1 MRERYVKTPTVYQME
16 ATECG
21 AASLSMIFGYF
32 GRYMSSEKMR
42 IETGVSRDGCN
53 AGNLMRCAKKNG
65 LECHGYRK
73 ETGSLIKTEPPCI
86 IHWNFNH
93 FVVFEGIKRGYAYI
107 NDPAQGRR
115 RLSLDELDEAF
126 TGIVLTFKPTDK
138 FEKQPENN
146 TIFGFMKD
154 RLSGRGG
161 TVLKLLLIGLLLVIP
176 GLAIPAVTRFILDN
190 MNMNGDMRR
199 LNAAIVFMATFV
211 MVKVFLSF
219 YRGRVLICLQNKM
232 ILQSAYEFVSHLLR
246 LPISFFEQRYAGDL
260 ADRVENNNNVNNFLS
275 GELAECVLNLII
287 SVFYLTL
294 MILYSPILTLI
305 VLCSAAVSAL
315 TLKLGAQYLSDIS
328 MKTRRDNGK
337 LTGALCSGLN
347 IISTLKATGA
357 ENEYATRIL
366 GYFARNISAEQKTNR
381 FQQVITV
388 IPQVMSAVTSIIILA
403 VGGIS
408 VMNGNMTIGMLA
420 AFSALADG
428 FEKPVESLVGFV
440 RRIHI
445 IKADIARVEDVYK
458 YKEDEKFGGTADT
471 KVKMAKLS
479 GETEVKN
486 ISFGYSILD
495 EPLIKDF
502 SFKLKSGE
510 SIAVIGMSGCGKST
524 VSKILSGLYRPWS
537 GEVLFDG
544 KSIDKIPKEVLA
556 ASVSCVSQEPRIFS
570 GTIRENLTMWNSG
583 ILESDMIKAAKD
595 ACIHDV
601 ITQKD
606 GAYDYKLSEGGMNL
620 SGGQRQRLEIA
631 RALVT
636 NPSVL
641 ILDEATSALDA
652 IVEKKILD
660 NIKKRG
666 CTCLV
671 VAHRLTAIRDCDSI
685 IVMDKGRAVQKGS
698 HRELAAQGG
707 LYADMIKNV

>member
-21 AASLSMIFGYF
+21 AASLAMIFGYF

-53 AGNLMRCAKKNG
+53 AGNLMRCAKKYG

-73 ETGSLIKTEPPCI
+73 ETCSLIKTEPPCI

-138 FEKQPENN
+138 FERQPENN
-146 TIFGFMKD
+146 TVFGFVKD

-176 GLAIPAVTRFILDN
+176 GLAIPAATRFILDN
-190 MNMNGDMRR
+190 MNTNADMRR
-199 LNAAIVFMATFV
+199 LNTAIVFMVTFV
-211 MVKVFLSF
+211 MIKVFLNF

-275 GELAECVLNLII
+275 GELAESVLNLII

-305 VLCSAAVSAL
+305 VLCSAAVSVL
-315 TLKLGAQYLSDIS
+315 TLKLGSQYLSDIS
-328 MKTRRDNGK
+328 MKTRQDNGK

-347 IISTLKATGA
+347 IISTLKASGA

-366 GYFARNISAEQKTNR
+366 GYFARNISAEQKMNR

-403 VGGIS
+403 VGGVS

-458 YKEDEKFGGTADT
+458 YKEDEKFGGSADT
-471 KVKMAKLS
+471 KAKMSKLS

-486 ISFGYSILD
+486 ISFGYSVLD

-502 SFKLKSGE
+502 SFKLKTGE
-510 SIAVIGMSGCGKST
+510 SIALIGMSGCGKST

-583 ILESDMIKAAKD
+583 ILESDIIKAAKD
-595 ACIHDV
+595 ACIHDI

-707 LYADMIKNV
+707 LYADIIKNV

>member
-21 AASLSMIFGYF
+21 AASLAMIFGYF

-53 AGNLMRCAKKNG
+53 AGNLMRCAKKYG

-73 ETGSLIKTEPPCI
+73 ETCSLIKTEPPCI

-138 FEKQPENN
+138 FERQPENN
-146 TIFGFMKD
+146 TVFGFVKD

-176 GLAIPAVTRFILDN
+176 GLAIPAATRFILDN
-190 MNMNGDMRR
+190 MNTNADMRR
-199 LNAAIVFMATFV
+199 LNTAIVFMVTFV
-211 MVKVFLSF
+211 MIKVFLNF

-275 GELAECVLNLII
+275 GELAESVLNLII

-305 VLCSAAVSAL
+305 VLCSAAVSVL
-315 TLKLGAQYLSDIS
+315 TLKLGSQYLSDIS
-328 MKTRRDNGK
+328 MKTRQDNGK

-347 IISTLKATGA
+347 IISTLKASGA

-366 GYFARNISAEQKTNR
+366 GYFARNISAEQKMNR

-403 VGGIS
+403 VGGVS

-458 YKEDEKFGGTADT
+458 YKEDEKFGGSADT
-471 KVKMAKLS
+471 KAKMSKLS

-486 ISFGYSILD
+486 ISFGYSVLD

-502 SFKLKSGE
+502 SFKLKTGE
-510 SIAVIGMSGCGKST
+510 SIALIGMSGCGKST

-583 ILESDMIKAAKD
+583 ILESDIIKAAKD
-595 ACIHDV
+595 ACIHDI

-707 LYADMIKNV
+707 LYAEIIKNV

>member
-21 AASLSMIFGYF
+21 AASLAMIFGYF

-53 AGNLMRCAKKNG
+53 AGNLMRCAKKYG

-138 FEKQPENN
+138 FERQPENN
-146 TIFGFMKD
+146 TVFGFMKD

-176 GLAIPAVTRFILDN
+176 GLAIPAATRFILDN
-190 MNMNGDMRR
+190 MNTNADMRR
-199 LNAAIVFMATFV
+199 LNTAIVFMVTFV
-211 MVKVFLSF
+211 MIKVFLNF

-275 GELAECVLNLII
+275 GELAESVLNLII

-305 VLCSAAVSAL
+305 VLCSEAVSAL
-315 TLKLGAQYLSDIS
+315 TLKLGSQYLSDIS
-328 MKTRRDNGK
+328 MKTRQDNGK

-347 IISTLKATGA
+347 IISTLKASGA

-403 VGGIS
+403 VGGVS

-458 YKEDEKFGGTADT
+458 YKEDEKFGGSADT
-471 KVKMAKLS
+471 KAKMSKLS
-479 GETEVKN
+479 GETEVKD
-486 ISFGYSILD
+486 ISFGYSVLD
-495 EPLIKDF
+495 EPLIKNF

-510 SIAVIGMSGCGKST
+510 SIALIGMSGCGKST

-583 ILESDMIKAAKD
+583 ILESDIIKAAKD
-595 ACIHDV
+595 ACIHDI

-685 IVMDKGRAVQKGS
+685 IVMDKGRTVQKGS

-707 LYADMIKNV
+707 LYADIIKNV

>member
-21 AASLSMIFGYF
+21 AASLAMIFGYF

-53 AGNLMRCAKKNG
+53 AGNLMRCAKKYG

-115 RLSLDELDEAF
+115 RLSVDELDEAF

-138 FEKQPENN
+138 FERQPENN
-146 TIFGFMKD
+146 TVFGFMKD

-176 GLAIPAVTRFILDN
+176 GLAIPAATRFILDN
-190 MNMNGDMRR
+190 MNTNADMWR
-199 LNAAIVFMATFV
+199 LNTAIVFMVTFV
-211 MVKVFLSF
+211 MIKVFLNF

-275 GELAECVLNLII
+275 GELAESVLNLII

-315 TLKLGAQYLSDIS
+315 TLKLGSQYLSDIS
-328 MKTRRDNGK
+328 MKTRQDNGK

-347 IISTLKATGA
+347 IISTLKASGA

-403 VGGIS
+403 VGGVS

-458 YKEDEKFGGTADT
+458 YKEDEKFGGSADT
-471 KVKMAKLS
+471 KAKMSKLS

-486 ISFGYSILD
+486 ISFGYSVLD

-510 SIAVIGMSGCGKST
+510 SIALIGMSGCGKST

-583 ILESDMIKAAKD
+583 ILESDIIKAAKD
-595 ACIHDV
+595 ACIHDI

-707 LYADMIKNV
+707 LYADIIKNV

>member
-21 AASLSMIFGYF
+21 AASLAMIFGYF

-53 AGNLMRCAKKNG
+53 AGNLMRCAKKYG

-138 FEKQPENN
+138 FERQPENN
-146 TIFGFMKD
+146 TVFGFMKD

-176 GLAIPAVTRFILDN
+176 GLAIPAATRFILDN
-190 MNMNGDMRR
+190 MNTNADMRR
-199 LNAAIVFMATFV
+199 LNTAIVFMVTFV
-211 MVKVFLSF
+211 MIKVFLNF

-275 GELAECVLNLII
+275 GELAEGVLNLII

-305 VLCSAAVSAL
+305 VLCSAAFSAL
-315 TLKLGAQYLSDIS
+315 TLKLGSQYLSDIS
-328 MKTRRDNGK
+328 MKTRQDNGK

-347 IISTLKATGA
+347 IISTLKASGA

-366 GYFARNISAEQKTNR
+366 GYIARNISAEQKTNR

-403 VGGIS
+403 VGGVS

-458 YKEDEKFGGTADT
+458 YKEDEKFGGSADT
-471 KVKMAKLS
+471 KAKMSKLS
-479 GETEVKN
+479 GETEVKD
-486 ISFGYSILD
+486 ISFGYSVLN
-495 EPLIKDF
+495 EPLIKNF

-510 SIAVIGMSGCGKST
+510 SIALIGMSGCGKST

-583 ILESDMIKAAKD
+583 ILESDIIKAAKD
-595 ACIHDV
+595 ACIHDI

-631 RALVT
+631 RELVT

-707 LYADMIKNV
+707 LYADIIKNV

>member
-21 AASLSMIFGYF
+21 AASLAMIFGYF

-53 AGNLMRCAKKNG
+53 AGNLMRCAKKYG

-73 ETGSLIKTEPPCI
+73 ETCSLIKTEPPCI

-138 FEKQPENN
+138 FERQPENN
-146 TIFGFMKD
+146 TIFGFVKD

-176 GLAIPAVTRFILDN
+176 GLAIPAATRFILDN
-190 MNMNGDMRR
+190 MNTNADMRR
-199 LNAAIVFMATFV
+199 LNTAIVFMVTFV
-211 MVKVFLSF
+211 MIKVFLNF

-275 GELAECVLNLII
+275 GELAESVLNLII

-305 VLCSAAVSAL
+305 VLCSAAVSVL
-315 TLKLGAQYLSDIS
+315 TLKLGSQYLSDIS
-328 MKTRRDNGK
+328 MKTRQDNGK

-347 IISTLKATGA
+347 IISTLKASGA

-403 VGGIS
+403 VGGVS

-458 YKEDEKFGGTADT
+458 YKEDEKFGGSADT
-471 KVKMAKLS
+471 KAKMSKLS

-486 ISFGYSILD
+486 ISFGYSVLD

-510 SIAVIGMSGCGKST
+510 SIALIGMSGCGKST

-583 ILESDMIKAAKD
+583 ILESDIIKAAKD
-595 ACIHDV
+595 ACIHDI

-685 IVMDKGRAVQKGS
+685 IVMDKGRVVQKGS

-707 LYADMIKNV
+707 LYADIIKNV

>member
-1 MRERYVKTPTVYQME
+1 MRERCVKTPTVYQME

-21 AASLSMIFGYF
+21 AASLAMIFGYF

-53 AGNLMRCAKKNG
+53 AGNLMRCAKKYG

-73 ETGSLIKTEPPCI
+73 ETCSLIKTEPPCI

-138 FEKQPENN
+138 FERQPENN
-146 TIFGFMKD
+146 TVFGFMKD

-176 GLAIPAVTRFILDN
+176 GLAIPAATRFILDN
-190 MNMNGDMRR
+190 MNTNADMRR
-199 LNAAIVFMATFV
+199 LNTAIVFMVTFV
-211 MVKVFLSF
+211 MIKVFLNF

-275 GELAECVLNLII
+275 GELAESVLNLII

-305 VLCSAAVSAL
+305 VLCSAAVSVL
-315 TLKLGAQYLSDIS
+315 TLKLGSQYLSDIS
-328 MKTRRDNGK
+328 MKTRQDNGK

-347 IISTLKATGA
+347 IISTLKASGA

-366 GYFARNISAEQKTNR
+366 GYFARNISAEQKMNR

-403 VGGIS
+403 VGGVS

-458 YKEDEKFGGTADT
+458 YKEDEKFGGSADT
-471 KVKMAKLS
+471 KAKMSKLS

-486 ISFGYSILD
+486 ILFGYSVLD

-510 SIAVIGMSGCGKST
+510 SIALIGMSGCGKST

-583 ILESDMIKAAKD
+583 ILESDIIKAAKD
-595 ACIHDV
+595 ACIHDI

-707 LYADMIKNV
+707 LYADIIKNV